1 LSNQRLG
8 DPNAGRVFDWQ
19 LFEKFLSARP
29 RGFAFD
35 PVTVAGTR
43 GGGGGSGLVRLF
55 SSATTCSLQSHS
67 FARAATTQLS
77 TPGEFTHAH
86 SAAAIAFFL
95 LLHDIFVFFFSL
107 FLLIPL
113 RLLKAT
119 VWNFYHFLSVF
130 NGIIVIYCSL

>member
-86 SAAAIAFFL
+86 SAAAIAFSFITRYL
-95 LLHDIFVFFFSL
+95 CFF
-107 FLLIPL
+107 
-113 RLLKAT
+113 
-119 VWNFYHFLSVF
+119 FLSVF
-130 NGIIVIYCSL
+130 IDTIEIIESYCLEFLSFFKCF